1 MSDFLSCQ
9 ATTPGELDSL
19 CRCLPAAL
27 HEPLLMQAQ
36 LNLAAT
42 TRKVS
47 PKRILQLACRRSLL
61 ELVSCLCQELVLLE
75 SELNFAGGVEQRV
88 FKSIESRTA
97 VPLCFP
103 IPHCQHKL
111 GGVRAS
117 MHHVLLQSRV
127 ASSKFLLKLG
137 YLYVVLMQYR
147 ACPWPQ
153 EQKHE
158 RGLQSN
164 LIE

>member
-1 MSDFLSCQ
+1 MSCQ

-19 CRCLPAAL
+19 CRGLPAAL
-27 HEPLLMQAQ
+27 NEPLLVQEQ
-36 LNLAAT
+36 LNLVAT
-42 TRKVS
+42 TCTVS
-47 PKRILQLACRRSLL
+47 TIRILQLARRRSHLQL
-61 ELVSCLCQELVLLE
+61 ISCLRQELVLLE
-75 SELNFAGGVEQRV
+75 SALNFAGGVEQRV
-88 FKSIESRTA
+88 FKSIETRTA

-103 IPHCQHKL
+103 HPHCQHKL

-117 MHHVLLQSRV
+117 THHVLLQSRV
-127 ASSKFLLKLG
+127 AASKFLLELDD
-137 YLYVVLMQYR
+137 LYVVLMQYR